1 MTREELKQYLPHRE
15 PMLLVDEIV
24 EEEGC
29 VRGHYRVTGEEF
41 FLKGHFPG
49 HPVVPGVILCEIM
62 AQSGSL
68 LVKGLLQGRTPLY
81 AGIDGVRFKQAVR
94 PGDTIEI
101 CARILSQRQM
111 LVQIEAEATVAGK
124 RCASGKLSF
133 MLIDNDKLNTK

>member
-15 PMLLVDEIV
+15 PMLLVDDGA

-41 FLKGHFPG
+41 FLKGHFPSY
-49 HPVVPGVILCEIM
+49 PVVPGVILCEIM

-68 LVKGLLQGRTPLY
+68 LVKDQLQGRTPLY

-94 PGDTIEI
+94 PGDTIEVV
-101 CARILSQRQM
+101 ARIVSRRQA
-111 LVQIEAEATVAGK
+111 LVQIEAEATVDGH

-133 MLIDNDKLNTK
+133 MLIDNEKLNTK